1 MAREQRGAGSAMRRP
16 LRSSGEEDTDRVD
29 RHVGRRLRLRRSLM
43 GLSQER
49 LGELLGVTFQQVQ
62 KYERGANRIGA
73 GRLWRLAAILDV
85 PISWFFEELDGP
97 TVAAA
102 PGSGLAE
109 PGVGFVFE
117 PPRSGGAAPP
127 GPPAPSVD
135 RRETLELVRAFNAIS
150 DPLLRR
156 RLYEL
161 VRAVS
166 EASALLRSSER
177 RSA

>member
-1 MAREQRGAGSAMRRP
+1 MKRP
-16 LRSSGEEDTDRVD
+16 LASSSSEGTDPVD

-85 PISWFFEELDGP
+85 PITWFFEELDGP
-97 TVAAA
+97 AAA
-102 PGSGLAE
+102 VEPGPGLAE

-117 PPRSGGAAPP
+117 PPRRGGGAPAAPA
-127 GPPAPSVD
+127 APSID
-135 RRETLELVRAFNAIS
+135 RRETLELVRAFNAIP

-166 EASALLRSSER
+166 EASTLLRSNEC

>member
-1 MAREQRGAGSAMRRP
+1 MGRPLTASGSA
-16 LRSSGEEDTDRVD
+16 EEDPVD
-29 RHVGRRLRLRRSLM
+29 RHVGRRLRLRRALL

-49 LGELLGVTFQQVQ
+49 LGALLGVTFQQIQ

-73 GRLWRLAAILDV
+73 GRLWRLASILDV
-85 PISWFFEELDGP
+85 PVGWFFEELEG
-97 TVAAA
+97 AAGL
-102 PGSGLAE
+102 PSPPGLAE

-117 PPRSGGAAPP
+117 PPRRAVEAPRA
-127 GPPAPSVD
+127 PAVD
-135 RRETLELVRAFNAIS
+135 RRETLELVRAFNAIP

-156 RLYEL
+156 RIYEL

-166 EASALLRSSER
+166 DASTALRSSDS

>member
-1 MAREQRGAGSAMRRP
+1 MGRRAGARN
-16 LRSSGEEDTDRVD
+16 LEEVDAVD
-29 RHVGRRLRLRRSLM
+29 RQVGRRLRLRRALM

-49 LGELLGVTFQQVQ
+49 LGKLLGVTFQQIQ

-73 GRLWRLAAILDV
+73 GRLWRLARILGV
-85 PISWFFEELDGP
+85 PVAWFFEDLEDATRSPLLP
-97 TVAAA
+97 
-102 PGSGLAE
+102 PGLAE

-117 PPRSGGAAPP
+117 PERRPVAPAAPP
-127 GPPAPSVD
+127 NVD
-135 RRETLELVRAFNAIS
+135 RRETLELVRAFNAIP

-166 EASALLRSSER
+166 EASAALGAGER
-177 RSA
+177 GSA